1 MTRDAFIERVI
12 DEVTEGRSMPVSPK
26 RDRVNTIINNAKRY
40 FKEYDDEASQFEY
53 IVISSGVINTDLFRA
68 KRQVQFPSCV
78 IAVTGLQEMGTWYNT
93 ANINPDF
100 RKTNF
105 NYHLAA
111 AGDSDTMLY
120 GVVASYYADF
130 LRNFIVRTISYEYNN
145 NTHALTIKGRDN
157 FIDAIASVYTLI
169 PDEGLFEIDR
179 FFRYVVGK
187 CKVSFSN
194 TFGLVDAKLLGGLT
208 LDVKSIKA
216 DGQDLIKAVEEEIK
230 GLRDS
235 ADFLEE
241 F

>member
-12 DEVTEGRSMPVSPK
+12 EEITEGRSMPVSPK
-26 RDRVNTIINNAKRY
+26 RERINSIINDAKRY

-53 IVISSGVINTDLFRA
+53 IIISSGIVNTPLFKA
-68 KRQVQFPSCV
+68 KRQIKLPDCV
-78 IAVTGLQEMGTWYNT
+78 IAVTSLNEMGTWYNT

-145 NTHALTIKGRDN
+145 NTHALTLRGRDN
-157 FIDAIASVYTLI
+157 FIDAVAGVYTVI
-169 PDEGLFEIDR
+169 PDEGMFEIDR

-187 CKVSFSN
+187 CKISFGNVFS
-194 TFGLVDAKLLGGLT
+194 LVDAKLLGGLN
-208 LDVKSIKA
+208 LNVK
-216 DGQDLIKAVEEEIK
+216 EIK
-230 GLRDS
+230 QDGKDLVKEVKDEIDGLRDS
-235 ADFLEE
+235 ADFIEE
-241 F
+241 Y